1 MKLRKKKSK
10 DGDWIVANDS
20 TGGHAHF
27 DTKFGANTIIFLLEN
42 NIEPCNP
49 YFIESKRRLLE
60 ESDKNKKNQ
69 KKKHRY
75 YNSQNFRAVL
85 F

>member
-10 DGDWIVANDS
+10 DGDWIVINDS

-27 DTKFGANTIIFLLEN
+27 DTKFGASTIIFLLRN
-42 NIEPCNP
+42 NIEPSNP

-60 ESDKNKKNQ
+60 EKMKYKKKQ
-69 KKKHRY
+69 KKKQRY
-75 YNSQNFRAVL
+75 YNSQRA
-85 F
+85 